1 MAGDSTVRTV
11 ERTRM
16 VRVASTRDGF
26 EARVIAARLGAEGFV
41 WELRGAVDGP
51 YPVGP
56 VDVLVEEDAADDA
69 RELLAMELDPLEL
82 EQQAIGDV

>member
-1 MAGDSTVRTV
+1 
-11 ERTRM
+11 M
-16 VRVASTRDGF
+16 VTVASTRVGF

-56 VDVLVEEDAADDA
+56 VDVLVEEDAADAA
-69 RELLAMELDPLEL
+69 RELLSMELAPLEL
-82 EQQAIGDV
+82 EQQAIGDTER